1 MILNKEQITSNKDK
15 SVCHKNGSR
24 SENHLVGYC
33 LNKEQIIGSRFVHEI
48 NDYSIEMDSQVYC
61 LTKKNIKGYS

>member
-24 SENHLVGYC
+24 LEKHLVGYC
-33 LNKEQIIGSRFVHEI
+33 LNKEQIIGSRFAREI
-48 NDYSIEMDSQVYC
+48 NDHSIEMDLQVYC
-61 LTKKNIKGYS
+61 LTNKNINGYG